1 MDRRQFLKL
10 AGGTALG
17 PAVSRFAGNGA
28 GSVLASGPAALA
40 HQSTAR
46 PNYGPDP
53 APGTGPAP
61 VTRKLMVLT
70 LNPRLPSKGNVRA
83 HQFFGYNDPDLLI
96 ANHIRDLRHASFGYA
111 NYVVAENILID
122 DFARWPATDNG
133 IRYDEQR
140 YLDEWAFLNQ
150 HRRVNTD
157 IGPINYY
164 ALLDEFNIFERV
176 RSGQIDE
183 VWSITTPF
191 GGVKWEAV
199 MAGPGASNS
208 NGPPLG
214 GTDHA
219 GRRFVIMAYNYERSL
234 TEMLHSYG
242 HRAEGHLSHA
252 HRNVPEHDNLWRRFL
267 RREHVTP
274 GIAEVGNVHFPPNA
288 VRDYDYSNPGAVQCN
303 ADDWYHYPYLNNER
317 FRAMS
322 SSEWSSDG
330 RQFFLWWF
338 RHMPHLAGDCD
349 GIAHNWWRYIVD
361 PNTY

>member
-46 PNYGPDP
+46 PNYGPNP

-61 VTRKLMVLT
+61 VTRKLLVIT
-70 LNPRLPSKGNVRA
+70 LNPRLPSQGNVTVREY
-83 HQFFGYNDPDLLI
+83 FRWNDPDWLV
-96 ANHIRDLRHASFGYA
+96 ANHIQDLRHASFGYV
-111 NYVVAENILID
+111 NYVVVENILVD
-122 DFARWPATDNG
+122 DFARWPVKVDG
-133 IRYDEQR
+133 FRYDEHS
-140 YLDEWAFLNQ
+140 YLELWRIYRETGTPPRHEPWL
-150 HRRVNTD
+150 
-157 IGPINYY
+157 INHH
-164 ALLDEFNIFERV
+164 ALFAEHNILERV

-183 VWSITTPF
+183 VWHMGSPF
-191 GGVKWEAV
+191 DGNWEAV
-199 MAGPGASNS
+199 MAGPGATNS
-208 NGPPLG
+208 NAPPIG

-219 GRRFVIMAYNYERSL
+219 GRRFVLMAYNIERTL

-252 HRNVPEHDNLWRRFL
+252 LRNVPERDNLWRRFL

-274 GIAEVGNVHFPPNA
+274 GMAELGNVHFPPNA
-288 VRDYDYSNPGAVQCN
+288 VQDYDYGNQRMVNCN

-322 SSEWSSDG
+322 SSEWSSNG

>member
-53 APGTGPAP
+53 APGTGPAS
-61 VTRKLMVLT
+61 VTRKLLVLT
-70 LNPRLPSKGNVRA
+70 LNPRLPSQGNITVQQ
-83 HQFFGYNDPDLLI
+83 HFGFNDPAWLLS
-96 ANHIRDLRHASFGYA
+96 NHIQDLRHASFGYV
-111 NYVVAENILID
+111 NYVVAERIQDD
-122 DFARWPATDNG
+122 DFARWPVLHNG
-133 IRYDEQR
+133 FRHNEHSYLEAVRTRTEPSSLVNYSAYMDER
-140 YLDEWAFLNQ
+140 GIIE
-150 HRRVNTD
+150 RVN
-157 IGPINYY
+157 
-164 ALLDEFNIFERV
+164 
-176 RSGQIDE
+176 SGQIDE
-183 VWSITTPF
+183 VWDI
-191 GGVKWEAV
+191 GVGYVGMWEAV
-199 MAGPGASNS
+199 MAGPGATNS
-208 NGPPLG
+208 NAPLLG

-219 GRRFVIMAYNYERSL
+219 GRRFVIMAYNFGRGLS
-234 TEMLHSYG
+234 EMLHSYG

-252 HRNVPEHDNLWRRFL
+252 LRNVPERDNLWRRFL

-274 GIAEVGNVHFPPNA
+274 GMAELGNVHFPPNA
-288 VRDYDYSNPGAVQCN
+288 AQDYDYSNAREVQCN
-303 ADDWYHYPYLNNER
+303 ADDWYQYPYLNNDR

-322 SSEWSSDG
+322 SSEWSSNS
-330 RQFFLWWF
+330 RLFFLWWF

>member
-1 MDRRQFLKL
+1 M
-10 AGGTALG
+10 LG
-17 PAVSRFAGNGA
+17 PAVSRIAGNGV

-53 APGTGPAP
+53 APGTRPAP
-61 VTRKLMVLT
+61 VTRKLLVIIN
-70 LNPRLPSKGNVRA
+70 NPRMPSYGNVTVR
-83 HQFFGYNDPDLLI
+83 QYFRWNNPDWLI
-96 ANHIRDLRHASFGYA
+96 ANHIRDLRHASFGYV
-111 NYVVAENILID
+111 NYVVTQRVVVD
-122 DFARWPATDNG
+122 DFARWPVKVDG
-133 IRYDEQR
+133 FRYDEHSYIETVR
-140 YLDEWAFLNQ
+140 TRNRHLPWHIDHHAFFAD
-150 HRRVNTD
+150 H
-157 IGPINYY
+157 
-164 ALLDEFNIFERV
+164 NILERV

-183 VWSITTPF
+183 VWHIGPPYD
-191 GGVKWEAV
+191 GNWEAV

-208 NGPPLG
+208 NAPPIG

-219 GRRFVIMAYNYERSL
+219 GRRFVLMAYNLERTLS
-234 TEMLHSYG
+234 EMLHSYG

-252 HRNVPEHDNLWRRFL
+252 LRNVPERDNLWRRFL

-274 GIAEVGNVHFPPNA
+274 GISEVGNVHFPPNA

-303 ADDWYHYPYLNNER
+303 ADDWYHYPYLTGER

-322 SSEWSSDG
+322 SGEWSSNG
-330 RQFFLWWF
+330 RLYFLWWF

-349 GIAHNWWRYIVD
+349 GIAHNWWRYIAD